1 MSQVVGSIDERL
13 AESFND
19 ALSKNPHLAKYLDNL
34 AKKGEPIPAYMEQLS
49 QEMKYAKEV
58 NVIYPVGDPIFIH
71 IKSRK
76 LGERPLY
83 IVIQPAINEKIYKMI
98 ELVEEILISHIDEKI
113 EFNTIEEH
121 EAVLR
126 KLLRKIV
133 RIDGGVRLGEYRIEK
148 KNNSKIIYVNSET
161 YRSLEYQLIMDKV
174 RLGILEP
181 FIRDEYIED
190 ISCDG
195 VGPIFVEHKI
205 FGSCESNIVFKN
217 EDELDNFVRRL
228 SERTGR
234 PVTFRNPIVDA
245 SLPDGSRINIVFG
258 KDVSMRGTNFTI
270 RKFSDRPLSIV
281 HIIKYGGISAL
292 GAAYL
297 WMLLENNMSVWFCGE
312 TASGK
317 TTLLRAVC
325 VFINPHYKIIS
336 IEDTPEIIVP
346 HDNWVR
352 EVTRQSE
359 TGGSSIELFDLLK
372 AALRQRPNYII
383 VGEIR
388 GKEASVAFQAMQ
400 TGAPVLATFH
410 AGSVEK
416 LIQRLTGS
424 PIEIPKTYID
434 ILNAIVIQSAVRIPS
449 TGKVERRVLSINEV
463 VGYDPGDNRFD
474 YIELFSW
481 QPALDTHEFR
491 GEGSS
496 HLLENKIAV
505 MKGIGRREL
514 KKIYA
519 DLEMRAELLST
530 LTRLNITDYLHV
542 WRVIKYTYNTS
553 VEEALRQISLG
564 RKIWERE
571 EIA

>member
-1 MSQVVGSIDERL
+1 MSQIVKSIEGRL
-13 AESFND
+13 AESLKD
-19 ALSKNPHLAKYLDNL
+19 ALAKNPHLARYLDNL
-34 AKKGEPIPAYMEQLS
+34 AKRGQKLPDYVEQLS
-49 QEMKYAKEV
+49 REMRYAREV
-58 NVIYPVGDPIFIH
+58 NIIYPVGDPIFIH
-71 IKSRK
+71 IKSK
-76 LGERPLY
+76 KPGERPLY
-83 IVIQPAINEKIYKMI
+83 IVIQPAVDERIYKI
-98 ELVEEILISHIDEKI
+98 IDLVEEILISQIDENI
-113 EFNTIEEH
+113 EFNTPEEH
-121 EAVLR
+121 EEALR
-126 KLLRKIV
+126 NILKRIIKIDWGLKTGEFK
-133 RIDGGVRLGEYRIEK
+133 IDK
-148 KNNSKIIYVNSET
+148 KSDSKKIYVNNET

-174 RLGILEP
+174 YLGILEP

-205 FGSCESNIVFKN
+205 FGSCESNILFKN
-217 EDELDNFVRRL
+217 EYELDNFARRL

-234 PVTFRNPIVDA
+234 PATFRNPIVDA

-258 KDVSMRGTNFTI
+258 KDLSMRGTNFTI
-270 RKFSDRPLSIV
+270 RKFSDKPLSIV
-281 HIIKYGGISAL
+281 QIIKYGGISAL

-297 WMLLENNMSVWFCGE
+297 WILLENNMSIWFCGE
-312 TASGK
+312 AASGK

-359 TGGSSIELFDLLK
+359 AGGSSIELFDLLK

-434 ILNAIVIQSAVRIPS
+434 ILNAVVIQSSVRIPS
-449 TGKVERRVLSINEV
+449 TGKIERRVLSINEI

-481 QPALDTHEFR
+481 QPNLDSHEFR

-496 HLLENKIAV
+496 HLLENRIAV
-505 MKGIGRREL
+505 VKGISRRDL
-514 KKIYA
+514 RKIYV

-530 LTRLNITDYLHV
+530 LARLNVTDYFHV

-553 VEEALRQISLG
+553 VEEALKQISLG
-564 RKIWERE
+564 EKNMGE
-571 EIA
+571 

>member
-1 MSQVVGSIDERL
+1 MQRYEKLEQQRNL
-13 AESFND
+13 ESFED
-19 ALSKNPHLAKYLDNL
+19 TCSKNPHLVRYLQEL
-34 AKKGEPIPAYMEQLS
+34 SRKGLKQPEYMEQLS
-49 QEMKYAKEV
+49 RDLRYVKEI
-58 NVIYPVGDPIFIH
+58 NILYPVGDPIFIH
-71 IKSRK
+71 IMSRE

-83 IVIQPAINEKIYKMI
+83 IVIQPRIDENAKKIMDVIEESMI
-98 ELVEEILISHIDEKI
+98 SLIDEKI
-113 EFNTIEEH
+113 EFNTPEEH
-121 EAVLR
+121 EEVLK
-126 KLLRKIV
+126 KLLKKIV
-133 RIDGGVRLGEYRIEK
+133 KIDNTLKMREYRVDK
-148 KNNSKIIYVNSET
+148 RRQPKIVYVNEET
-161 YRSLEYQLIMDKV
+161 YRSLEFLLIMDKV

-190 ISCDG
+190 VSCDG

-205 FGSCESNIVFKN
+205 FGSCETNIRFRN
-217 EDELDNFVRRL
+217 EDELDNFVRKL

-234 PVTFRNPIVDA
+234 PVTFRNPIIDA

-258 KDVSMRGTNFTI
+258 RDISMRGTNFTI
-270 RKFSDRPLSIV
+270 RKFSDKPLSIAQ
-281 HIIKYGGISAL
+281 IIKYGGISAL

-352 EVTRQSE
+352 EVTRQAE
-359 TGGSSIELFDLLK
+359 TGASSIELFDLLK

-388 GKEASVAFQAMQ
+388 GREASVAFQAMQ
-400 TGAPVLATFH
+400 TGAPVLTTFH

-434 ILNAIVIQSAVRIPS
+434 ILNAVVIQSAVRIPK
-449 TGKVERRVLSINEV
+449 TGKVERRVLSINEII
-463 VGYDPGDNRFD
+463 GYDPEDNRFD
-474 YIELFSW
+474 YIELFTW
-481 QPALDTHEFR
+481 HPATDTHEFR

-505 MKGIGRREL
+505 MKGIGRRDL
-514 KKIYA
+514 RKIY
-519 DLEMRAELLST
+519 DELEIRAKFLTELINQNVLDYYDVWRAVKYAYNVGVERALEDIQRGGRQWLST
-530 LTRLNITDYLHV
+530 
-542 WRVIKYTYNTS
+542 
-553 VEEALRQISLG
+553 EG
-564 RKIWERE
+564 
-571 EIA
+571 

>member
-1 MSQVVGSIDERL
+1 MSQIVKSIEGRL
-13 AESFND
+13 AESLKD
-19 ALSKNPHLAKYLDNL
+19 ALAKNPHLARYLDNL
-34 AKKGEPIPAYMEQLS
+34 AKRGQKLPDYVEQLS
-49 QEMKYAKEV
+49 REMRYAREV
-58 NVIYPVGDPIFIH
+58 NIIYPVGDPIFIH
-71 IKSRK
+71 IKSK
-76 LGERPLY
+76 KPGERPLY
-83 IVIQPAINEKIYKMI
+83 IVIQPAVDERIYKI
-98 ELVEEILISHIDEKI
+98 IDLVEEILISQIDENI
-113 EFNTIEEH
+113 EFNTPEEH
-121 EAVLR
+121 EEALR
-126 KLLRKIV
+126 NILKRIIKIDWGLKTGEFK
-133 RIDGGVRLGEYRIEK
+133 IDK
-148 KNNSKIIYVNSET
+148 KSDSKKIYVNNET

-174 RLGILEP
+174 YLGILEP

-205 FGSCESNIVFKN
+205 FGSCESNILFKN
-217 EDELDNFVRRL
+217 EYELDNFARRL

-234 PVTFRNPIVDA
+234 PATFRNPIVDA

-258 KDVSMRGTNFTI
+258 KDLSMRGTNFTI
-270 RKFSDRPLSIV
+270 RKFSDKPLSIV
-281 HIIKYGGISAL
+281 QIIKYGGISAL

-297 WMLLENNMSVWFCGE
+297 WILLENNMSIWFCGE
-312 TASGK
+312 AASGK

-359 TGGSSIELFDLLK
+359 AGGSSIELFDLLK

-434 ILNAIVIQSAVRIPS
+434 ILNAAVIQSSVRIPS
-449 TGKVERRVLSINEV
+449 TGKIERRVLSINEI

-481 QPALDTHEFR
+481 QPNLDSHEFR

-496 HLLENKIAV
+496 HLLENRIAV
-505 MKGIGRREL
+505 MKGISRRDL
-514 KKIYA
+514 RKIYV

-530 LTRLNITDYLHV
+530 LARLNVTDYFHV

-553 VEEALRQISLG
+553 VEEALKQISLG
-564 RKIWERE
+564 EKIWESE
-571 EIA
+571 EA